1 MVSSTVLGKRAGPI
15 EGAMM
20 DTNPTFSTTPS
31 SSSAESEIFPVSNPS
46 STNSSVAPQQP
57 QLYSQYQPMMPQNPM
72 HGAGPIM
79 GNFAQPPPNR
89 PPLNQQLMNEYQINQ
104 QSLNQQQF
112 NPQFSQQANQQPN
125 PPMGQQ
131 QAFPSKFMAQQLSSK
146 ASNVYGNDYFVNA
159 QQQQQHS
166 LFPQSPPQETFI
178 RPSIEDF
185 GEKRRKFND
194 GTQQQPP
201 QLPQQQVV
209 KPQLRAQ
216 PIPTPQ
222 KQQVRPQLSPQGM
235 PFSPQELSQP
245 IHPQLIPNLAPR
257 VVAPPSFIL
266 QTQNPAVVQPQVH
279 PPILHPAPQVVARP
293 PSGAHVKKHRPQN
306 ITLPKIVD
314 GMWWEDCDDDDGHY
328 IVKPGEKFASRYT
341 IMKLLGQG
349 TFGKVAQ
356 CYDEWTQ
363 SHCAI
368 KIIRAVPKYR
378 DASKIELRVLSMLRT
393 LDPDGR
399 GKCVKMQEC
408 FDYRNHVCIVTDLYD
423 ISVYDFLKWNQYNPF
438 PGKHIQHFAQQILTS
453 VAHIHSY
460 GIVHTDLKPENVL
473 LSNSMTSAVMG
484 SASPTT
490 GQRRVRE
497 RSTHPST
504 SKRNYGA
511 PKRLENT
518 DVTLID
524 FGSAVF
530 DDEYHS
536 SVVSTRHYRAP
547 EIIFGTGW
555 SYPCDLWSIGC
566 VLVELCTGRVLFET
580 RDNLE
585 HLHMME
591 KTLGMKFTA
600 QQLSAAAATNEGS
613 SLVSSRGWFPKLN
626 PLTQQSQ
633 MNSVHKMQTVR
644 ELIYTYT
651 SATERYFWDG
661 FLDLVSKM
669 MAVDPAQRITAR
681 DALNHPW
688 FAV

>member
-15 EGAMM
+15 EGAAAAM
-20 DTNPTFSTTPS
+20 DTNPSFSTTPS
-31 SSSAESEIFPVSNPS
+31 SSSADSEIFPVSNPS

-57 QLYSQYQPMMPQNPM
+57 QLYSQFQPMLPQNPM
-72 HGAGPIM
+72 HGAGPLM
-79 GNFAQPPPNR
+79 GNFAQPPPSR
-89 PPLNQQLMNEYQINQ
+89 PALNQQLMNEQQINQ
-104 QSLNQQQF
+104 QQLNQQQL
-112 NPQFSQQANQQPN
+112 NPQINQQHIY
-125 PPMGQQ
+125 
-131 QAFPSKFMAQQLSSK
+131 PSKFMAQQQLPGK
-146 ASNVYGNDYFVNA
+146 ATNMYGNDYFMNA
-159 QQQQQHS
+159 QQQQQQQHP
-166 LFPQSPPQETFI
+166 LFPQSPPQETYI

-185 GEKRRKFND
+185 GEKRRKCND
-194 GTQQQPP
+194 GAQQSQQQPP
-201 QLPQQQVV
+201 QQQHMKSQV
-209 KPQLRAQ
+209 PQLRTQ
-216 PIPTPQ
+216 PIPAPQ
-222 KQQVRPQLSPQGM
+222 KPQMHPQLSPQGM
-235 PFSPQELSQP
+235 PFSPQELTQP
-245 IHPQLIPNLAPR
+245 IHPHLIPNLASP
-257 VVAPPSFIL
+257 VVAPPSLIL
-266 QTQNPAVVQPQVH
+266 QTQNPVMVQPQVH
-279 PPILHPAPQVVARP
+279 PHPSILQPAPQVIPRP
-293 PSGAHVKKHRPQN
+293 PSSTHAKKLRPQN

-341 IMKLLGQG
+341 VMKLLGQG

-378 DASKIELRVLSMLRT
+378 DASKIELRVLSMLRAC
-393 LDPDGR
+393 DPESR

-438 PGKHIQHFAQQILTS
+438 PGKHIQHFAHQILTS
-453 VAHIHSY
+453 VAHIHAY

-473 LSNSMTSAVMG
+473 LSSSTTSAIMG
-484 SASPTT
+484 NVSPTT

-555 SYPCDLWSIGC
+555 SFPCDLWSIGC

-600 QQLSAAAATNEGS
+600 QQLSAAATTNEGAN
-613 SLVSSRGWFPKLN
+613 LVSSRGWFPKLN
-626 PLTQQSQ
+626 PLTQQAQ
-633 MNSVHKMQTVR
+633 MNAVTKMQTVKD
-644 ELIYTYT
+644 LIYSYT
-651 SATERYFWDG
+651 SASERYFWDG
-661 FLDLVSKM
+661 FLDLVGKM
-669 MAVDPAQRITAR
+669 MALDPAQRISAR
-681 DALNHPW
+681 DALSHPW